1 MNWLPITGLAPL
13 RSARALSAAAEGAE
27 HAAATFLGVPL
38 WIWQLANLALF
49 LGLLYYFVARPLTA
63 FFRRRQLEVEERL
76 REAETRRREAARLET
91 EIQQRM
97 SRLDAEIAEI
107 RARGTAEGESER
119 AALLERATA
128 ESDRVRKEA
137 IEEIGRR
144 LDAAKEELRRAAA
157 DLTSS
162 SAHEIVSRQITEE
175 DRKRLLEESVEQMEE
190 GR

>member
-1 MNWLPITGLAPL
+1 VNGLSLTGLVPL
-13 RSARALSAAAEGAE
+13 RSARALAAAAEGAE
-27 HAAATFLGVPL
+27 HAATFLGVPL
-38 WIWQLANLALF
+38 WIWQLANLVLF
-49 LGLLYYFVARPLTA
+49 LGLLYHFVARPLTA

-119 AALLERATA
+119 AALMERATA

-144 LDAAKEELRRAAA
+144 LDAAKEELRRTAA
-157 DLTSS
+157 DLTSA
-162 SAHEIVSRQITEE
+162 SAREIVSRQITEE
-175 DRKRLLEESVEQMEE
+175 DRKRLLEESVGQMEE